1 MNALAIETRRR
12 VTRRLMPFLLV
23 LYFFAYVDRTNVSI
37 AKLGM
42 QRDLGFTDDV
52 IGLGAGIFFL
62 GYVLLEIPGTL
73 IVERWSARLWLGRIM
88 ITWGIVATL
97 IGFVDT
103 SRQFYWLRFA
113 LGAAEAGFF
122 PGV

>member
-1 MNALAIETRRR
+1 MTASAAALAGESRGGVRRR
-12 VTRRLMPFLLV
+12 LGAVLLV

-42 QRDLGFTDDV
+42 QRDLGFGDDV

-88 ITWGIVATL
+88 ITWGMVATL
-97 IGFVDT
+97 
-103 SRQFYWLRFA
+103 
-113 LGAAEAGFF
+113 
-122 PGV
+122 